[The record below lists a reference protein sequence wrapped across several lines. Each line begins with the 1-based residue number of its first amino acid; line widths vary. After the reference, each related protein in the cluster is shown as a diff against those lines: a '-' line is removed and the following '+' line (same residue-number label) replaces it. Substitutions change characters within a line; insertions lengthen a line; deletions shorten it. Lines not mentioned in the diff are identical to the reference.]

1 MKFALVGHMHR
12 LVDSKSI
19 ETPALRTSTSRRAF
33 LRASLA
39 HPYVQSESK
48 SVSNPFSMDRDP
60 LLRAGRSL
68 DALSARSLQHQE
80 RNNVQRF
87 RDQGKIVVEIMIS
100 LVHWPAGHRYSLWIW
115 SKVLL
120 LHQLSSCHHIY
131 VRRAKKGKKLDT

>member
-1 MKFALVGHMHR
+1 MHR

-39 HPYVQSESK
+39 HSYVQSESK
-48 SVSNPFSMDRDP
+48 SGSNPFSMDRDP
-60 LLRAGRSL
+60 LLRAGRL

-80 RNNVQRF
+80 RKKLQKF
-87 RDQGKIVVEIMIS
+87 RDQGKIVVEIMII
-100 LVHWPAGHRYSLWIW
+100 LVHWPAQFSWTSMLTVDLVQGAASSPIFL
-115 SKVLL
+115 
-120 LHQLSSCHHIY
+120 LSSLGRL